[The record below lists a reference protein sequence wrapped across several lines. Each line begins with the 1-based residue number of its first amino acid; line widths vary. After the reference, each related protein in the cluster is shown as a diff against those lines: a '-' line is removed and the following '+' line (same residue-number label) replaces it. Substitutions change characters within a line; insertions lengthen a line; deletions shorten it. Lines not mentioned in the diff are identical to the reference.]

1 MSQRFSGKTIL
12 MVLGASL
19 LAACS
24 TGPVKP
30 VRDASVM
37 VADDRALVAFS
48 VAHSDG
54 LRLRKLEWVLPQA
67 SGWTKAVDLTVE
79 PGELYLFSVPSGTGR
94 FGRIRLL
101 VEDAWWESGE
111 PGPEFAPQAGVLTY
125 LGRIAIGAVRL
136 GAPSDTGKR
145 LLRAV
150 LMGAEDASDEDL
162 ARLVRERSLPPD
174 YPVVTALPGAWSESG
189 FVAMHYRPIPGRDH
203 RYENLDDWGFGS
215 GPVGPELP
223 TGGSS
228 RR

>member
-1 MSQRFSGKTIL
+1 MSQRFPRKTIL
-12 MVLGASL
+12 AVLGGLL

-24 TGPVKP
+24 TGPVKS
-30 VRDASVM
+30 VRDASVPA
-37 VADDRALVAFS
+37 ADGRALVAFS

-54 LRLRKLEWVLPQA
+54 LRLRKLELVLPQG
-67 SGWTKAVDLTVE
+67 SGQVKAVDITVE
-79 PGELYLFSVPSGTGR
+79 PGELYLFSVPADTGR

-111 PGPEFAPQAGVLTY
+111 PGPEFTPRAGALTY
-125 LGRIAIGAVRL
+125 LGRIGVEAVRL
-136 GAPSDTGKR
+136 SAPSDTGKR

-150 LMGAEDASDEDL
+150 LMGAADASDEDL
-162 ARLVRERSLPPD
+162 ARLVRDRSLPPD
-174 YPVVTALPGAWSESG
+174 YPVETALAGAWGESG